1 MCGYADKAQK
11 NWTQTLVEAGDGA
24 SEGVSSPDL
33 STVSLLLQSV
43 LKTEESSE
51 DVLAIVIF
59 QFHVEFLHIGKNTVL
74 L

>member
-1 MCGYADKAQK
+1 M
-11 NWTQTLVEAGDGA
+11 
-24 SEGVSSPDL
+24 SSLNL
-33 STVSLLLQSV
+33 SIVSLLLQSV